1 MFEQFQS
8 KSGFENVDPD
18 LSSALFKELT
28 SGKLVNRE
36 KWDVIQNDFVD
47 NKLYN
52 CLFNNMEH
60 FKTFYQHM
68 GFELVFNEK
77 SNFFYLRKY
86 SDNDDKDYNRNAFKI
101 QVTLLILGRYFAQ
114 SGRDLKW
121 LASPSVGIQADDIK
135 AIKDNEE
142 YLTMFRAAEFKDGPQ
157 LAIAFLQ
164 DRGFLFET
172 GKDRYIMSPAGM
184 HFINS
189 LIQNYEASYSDTL
202 DSGLGETETATPT
215 LAESS
220 DLEEPVEEEQVSD
233 GKAELMDTLSSV
245 GE

>member
-1 MFEQFQS
+1 MFGQVET
-8 KSGFENVDPD
+8 KNTFESVDPD
-18 LSSALFKELT
+18 VSAVLFKELT
-28 SGKLVNRE
+28 SGKLINRE

-47 NKLYN
+47 NKLYTA
-52 CLFNNMEH
+52 LFNHMDH

-68 GFELVFNEK
+68 GYELVFNERG
-77 SNFFYLRKY
+77 NFFFLRKY
-86 SDNDDKDYNRNAFKI
+86 SESDDKDYNRNAFKI

-121 LASPSVGIQADDIK
+121 LTSPSVGIQADDVK
-135 AIKDNEE
+135 AIKENEE

-184 HFINS
+184 YFINT
-189 LIQNYEASYSDTL
+189 LISNYEESYAASESEAPELNESTESEKSAHVL
-202 DSGLGETETATPT
+202 DE
-215 LAESS
+215 
-220 DLEEPVEEEQVSD
+220 
-233 GKAELMDTLSSV
+233 
-245 GE
+245 